1 MAAVKAGIPGERDQE
16 MNEGIARPVD
26 GGRVEKHEIDVRGG
40 IQLATPIPPQGHQ
53 GTGEIDLRSLAADLF
68 APPVELLD
76 YYVREVCQLFD
87 HLDAARALAVLLQN
101 ALPLALHEAPEQPQE
116 LLPLPRP
123 VPPPGEEPGQLGGGE
138 GTIPG
143 S

>member
-1 MAAVKAGIPGERDQE
+1 MADVKADVPEERDQE
-16 MNEGIARPVD
+16 MNEGIDRPVD

-76 YYVREVCQLFD
+76 YYVREGCQLFD

-101 ALPLALHEAPEQPQE
+101 ALPLALHEVPEQQQE

-123 VPPPGEEPGQLGGGE
+123 VPPPGAHPRAPEGGG